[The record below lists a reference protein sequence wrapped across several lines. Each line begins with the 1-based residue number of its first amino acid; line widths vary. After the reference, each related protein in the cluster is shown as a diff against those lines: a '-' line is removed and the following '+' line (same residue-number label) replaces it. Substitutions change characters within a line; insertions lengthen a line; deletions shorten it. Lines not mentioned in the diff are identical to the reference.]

1 MAIKKFLNGDKLLST
16 EIVSAG
22 GVNLE
27 NLFKYSTDETPIG
40 TWINGKTIYRRI
52 YPVSLSAAGTYEIAD
67 VPTNMELA
75 IRLYGWVTA
84 YSNTNFR
91 MLPMV
96 GHDMNNMIRLDVTNR
111 KIRIIQTDSWTG
123 YNGYII
129 MEYTKK

>member
-1 MAIKKFLNGDKLLST
+1 MANFAGYLTDKNGNKLYF
-16 EIVSAG
+16 G
-22 GVNLE
+22 DN
-27 NLFKYSTDETPIG
+27 YSTDEQVIG
-40 TWINGKTIYRRI
+40 TWIDGKTIYRRI
-52 YPVSLSAAGTYEIAD
+52 YPVSLSAAGTHEIAD

-84 YSNTNFR
+84 YSNKNFR

-111 KIRIIQTDSWTG
+111 KIRITQTDSWTG